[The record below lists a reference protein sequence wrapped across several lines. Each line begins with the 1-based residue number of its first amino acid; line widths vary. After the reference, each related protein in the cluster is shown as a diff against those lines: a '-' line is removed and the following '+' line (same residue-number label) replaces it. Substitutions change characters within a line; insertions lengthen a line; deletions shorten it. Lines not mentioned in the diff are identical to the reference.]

1 MLQDYY
7 LYFLQDFYRYL
18 KKIHQHNRHDYLH
31 REYDKQQLYLYLWD
45 IFFSEDM
52 TFLKLSVSALDA
64 KYFPLVSLQTIPEYS
79 ISLHRDLFCVS
90 FKASNAASAVLSNL
104 LGPIIRERTPQTP
117 RTCSRSGIIPSLQ

>member
-52 TFLKLSVSALDA
+52 TPF
-64 KYFPLVSLQTIPEYS
+64 
-79 ISLHRDLFCVS
+79 
-90 FKASNAASAVLSNL
+90 
-104 LGPIIRERTPQTP
+104 
-117 RTCSRSGIIPSLQ
+117 